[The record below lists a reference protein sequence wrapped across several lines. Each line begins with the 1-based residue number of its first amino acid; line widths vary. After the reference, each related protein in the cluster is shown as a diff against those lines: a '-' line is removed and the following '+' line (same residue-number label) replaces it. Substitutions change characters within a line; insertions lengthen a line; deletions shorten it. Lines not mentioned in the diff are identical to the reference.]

1 MLRIMILVLG
11 WAMSS
16 WVLAEDPPASATDQ
30 VEGVFVPFEMLP
42 QDEYLKKYQDDFQK
56 SVQSG
61 IIKQSR
67 SGGFSEG
74 CLKLGG
80 PADYCK
86 CATKVHS
93 EQTDE
98 FLYYDMWYQYWITHE
113 MKLATEAGKVYRYK
127 MLLLQATERDSLNR
141 RIAVACGVID
151 DATKK
156 VVPFKVQGK

>member
-1 MLRIMILVLG
+1 MLRIMMLVLG
-11 WAMSS
+11 WVMSS
-16 WVLAEDPPASATDQ
+16 WALAEESAANATDQ
-30 VEGVFVPFEMLP
+30 VDGVFVPFEMLP
-42 QDEYLKKYQDDFQK
+42 QDEYLAKYKDDFQK

-67 SGGFSEG
+67 SGAFSEG
-74 CLKLGG
+74 CLKLGA
-80 PADYCK
+80 PADYCQ
-86 CATKVHS
+86 CASKVHS

-98 FLYYDMWYQYWITHE
+98 FLYYDMWYQYWITYE
-113 MKLATEAGKVYRYK
+113 MNEASKAGKVYRYK

-141 RIAVACGVID
+141 RIAVACGIID